1 VLNIFR
7 TNQLIV
13 NTFLLFYAGVL
24 HLSAILWPDMDWTAP
39 QHGALT
45 DWVYQWIG
53 STGRWAELA
62 ATVLVFVQAVILN
75 VFFSNNRITR
85 DYTLFPGLFYILI
98 ASAIPEFLHL
108 SPLLLANTFY
118 LLAYKELFDTY
129 RRPSAAAHIFNS
141 GFWLGVAGLFYFS
154 YVGFLIWGFVG
165 LNIMRAF
172 RIRERFMLLIG
183 LLTPYILMGVY
194 QFYVDQWDGWIQS
207 QFVDSFDWL
216 DFQKATSQLL
226 FVKLGLLGLLLLVLL
241 LGYGSASARRT
252 IDVQK
257 KVNLMYWGLLFG
269 GLTLLIQAGI
279 TIEHVLIL
287 AVPMGMLLSIAF
299 AGLSNRWAEAW
310 HIMLAAAILF
320 FQYHTFFLPFRL

>member
-1 VLNIFR
+1 MLNIFR

-13 NTFLLFYAGVL
+13 NILLLFYAGVL
-24 HLSAILWPDMDWTAP
+24 HLSAILWPDVDWTAP
-39 QHGALT
+39 QHGALA
-45 DWVYQWIG
+45 DWVYQWVG
-53 STGRWAELA
+53 STGLWAEIA
-62 ATVLVFVQAVILN
+62 ATLLVFAQAVILN
-75 VFFSNNRITR
+75 IFFSNNRITR

-129 RRPSAAAHIFNS
+129 RRPSAAAAIFNS

-154 YVGFLIWGFVG
+154 FLGFLLWGFVG

-183 LLTPYILMGVY
+183 LLVPFILMGAY

-207 QFVDSFDWL
+207 QFVDSFSWL
-216 DFQKATSQLL
+216 DFQKLSSNLL
-226 FVKLGLLGLLLLVLL
+226 MIKLGLLGLLLLVLL
-241 LGYGSASARRT
+241 LGYSSASGRRT

-257 KVNLMYWGLLFG
+257 KVDLMYWGLLFG
-269 GLTLLIQAGI
+269 GLTLLIQSGI
-279 TIEHVLIL
+279 TIEHALIL
-287 AVPMGMLLSIAF
+287 AVPMGMLLSIVF
-299 AGLSNRWAEAW
+299 VELSSRWAEAW
-310 HIMLAAAILF
+310 HILLVAAVLF
-320 FQYHTFFLPFRL
+320 FQYHAFFLPFRL